1 MTISDSTIDVT
12 INSSNE
18 RVDIM
23 LKNATFD
30 GIALF
35 SGMISTLPL
44 ELLIGTSMVLSEI
57 VILVYYKVSE
67 LPKSVGTCISIA
79 KLCT

>member
-1 MTISDSTIDVT
+1 
-12 INSSNE
+12 
-18 RVDIM
+18 M

-35 SGMISTLPL
+35 FGMISTLPL
-44 ELLIGTSMVLSEI
+44 ELWIITSMVLSEI
-57 VILVYYKVSE
+57 VILVYYTVSE
-67 LPKSVGTCISIA
+67 PSKSGGTFILVV